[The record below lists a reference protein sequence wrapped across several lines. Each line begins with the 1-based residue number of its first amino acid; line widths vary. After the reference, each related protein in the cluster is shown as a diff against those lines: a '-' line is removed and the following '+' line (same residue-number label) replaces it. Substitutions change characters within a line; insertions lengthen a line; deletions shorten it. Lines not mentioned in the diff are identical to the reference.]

1 MLYERLLRF
10 ATNTAA
16 IASAM
21 APNAALRRTPVLPAW
36 SHARLV
42 RPTTAMALA
51 ARPIA
56 SPSCV
61 SAAADDGALN
71 NV

>member
-1 MLYERLLRF
+1 MLYEWLLRF

-21 APNAALRRTPVLPAW
+21 APTAPLRRTPVLLAW
-36 SHARLV
+36 SHARLD
-42 RPTTAMALA
+42 RPTIAMALA
-51 ARPIA
+51 ARSIA

-61 SAAADDGALN
+61 SSAADDGALN